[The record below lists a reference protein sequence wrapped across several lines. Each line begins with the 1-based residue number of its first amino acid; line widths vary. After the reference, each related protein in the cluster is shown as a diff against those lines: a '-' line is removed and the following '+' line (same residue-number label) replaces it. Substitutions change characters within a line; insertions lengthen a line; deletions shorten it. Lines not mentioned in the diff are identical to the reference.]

1 LSAKQRRRSAIAPS
15 EGLDKHTPAA
25 GFQED
30 SEVGL
35 QGGNYLVQRNDGQV
49 FVFSTNFL
57 GWEQGL
63 DQEKLISLLSTMQR
77 IMFVTP

>member
-1 LSAKQRRRSAIAPS
+1 LSAKQRRRSAIGPS
-15 EGLDKHTPAA
+15 EGFNKHTPAA

-35 QGGNYLVQRNDGQV
+35 QGSNFLVQRNDGRV
-49 FVFSTNFL
+49 FIFSTNFL
-57 GWEQGL
+57 GWAQDL
-63 DQEKLISLLSTMQR
+63 AQEKLISLLSTMQR